1 MLIPFENLKAIIF
14 DFDGV
19 VVDSEPLYEEA
30 EHELIAELGLILP
43 ADFFL
48 QQKGIGE
55 DAFYTFLIQDYG
67 ANQALP
73 VLRARGRELLMEKF
87 RDRLDYVSG
96 FHDFLSFAGGHY
108 QTAVVT
114 STRRELMDWIFEN
127 TRVENGFA
135 AIGTID
141 DVSQGKPE
149 PEPYLNMCD
158 RLEIAP
164 AEALVIE
171 DSLLGLRSARRAG
184 CYTVGLTTSYPAVR
198 LREIAHWVINQFAE
212 LQDSLEQKECNHEMV
227 QTV

>member
-1 MLIPFENLKAIIF
+1 MPIPFENIKAIIF

-30 EHELIAELGLILP
+30 EHELIAELGLTIP

-48 QQKGIGE
+48 QQKGLGE
-55 DAFYTFLIQDYG
+55 DAFYTFLIRDYG
-67 ANQALP
+67 ADQSLP
-73 VLRARGRELLMEKF
+73 VLRARGRKLLMEKF
-87 RDRLDYVSG
+87 QGRLDYVSG
-96 FHDFLSFAGGHY
+96 FHDFLTFAGKHY

-114 STRRELMDWIFEN
+114 STRRVMLDWIFEH
-127 TRVENGFA
+127 TRVGNEFA

-141 DVSQGKPE
+141 DVSRGKPE

-184 CYTVGLTTSYPAVR
+184 CYTVGITTSYPADR
-198 LREIAHWVINQFAE
+198 LREIAHCVINQFAE
-212 LQDSLEQKECNHEMV
+212 LQVSLEQKECYHEMV
-227 QTV
+227 QTI